1 MPDFQFHN
9 GDTRALRVRLLRAT
23 GRPIKLGAPGPD
35 QSSVQF
41 QMVGAVP
48 GLPTLDKPAVVLEGT
63 QIPEGDPLYSPSN
76 PTKLFAPGTVEYR
89 WEPGDPNEVPGLYR
103 TSFKITTVAGDT
115 ETVPNR
121 AFFDLRVE

>member
-1 MPDFQFHN
+1 MPDYQFHK

-35 QSSVQF
+35 QSSVNI
-41 QMVGAVP
+41 QMVGAAP
-48 GLPTLDKPAVVLEGT
+48 GLPTLDQPAVVLEGT
-63 QIPEGDPLYSPSN
+63 AIPVGDPLYSASSPG
-76 PTKLFAPGTVEYR
+76 KLFAPGTVEYA
-89 WEPGDPNEVPGLYR
+89 WKPGDPNETPGLYR
-103 TSFKITTVAGDT
+103 TSFKVTTVAGDT